1 MLLVAKKR
9 SRIAGVPKVIAIIT
23 FHVHRDPAQVAAVDE
38 SSHAS
43 GCVAELII
51 MAYRQLEPFLIGEY
65 YKDLGLFGVERDG
78 FLHIDVA
85 SPFQASP
92 RNNELAGRRP
102 RDMNNI
108 WLGRTTNP

>member
-65 YKDLGLFGVERDG
+65 HKDLGLFGVECAG
-78 FLHIDVA
+78 FLHLDLA
-85 SPFQASP
+85 SPFHRTPQIYQVDY
-92 RNNELAGRRP
+92 RR
-102 RDMNNI
+102 R
-108 WLGRTTNP
+108 